1 MRKYFTD
8 RFNDDIYSFVSRP
21 ENEALLA
28 GTGPYSTPFR
38 GSLYGEVDAGKVD
51 AELIKRGG
59 VDVLWM
65 GSNPNVRGSLESILN
80 DSKDR
85 NQLESFNVQRS
96 LRVYSEQGRDGGP
109 GFDPI
114 HHPSTRGWK
123 LYNQIISKVGDID
136 SVAMANFVV
145 WGSANFDE
153 FLSEISIMDRSLLQR
168 VLEFSIDLNL
178 NIVKTLNP
186 RLIVIPFSLGRNA
199 SLKNIAP
206 EYLRLGKHCR
216 EHKVFGL
223 KRAFTFY
230 LQDSPKLISGA
241 RILHVPHPSSLRLG
255 VAAEQQ
261 IIEAVSRE
269 IGSL

>member
-1 MRKYFTD
+1 MKSFTE
-8 RFNDDIYSFVSRP
+8 RFNDDIYSFVNCAG
-21 ENEALLA
+21 NEALLE
-28 GTGPYSTPFR
+28 GTGSYSTPFR
-38 GSLYGEVDAGKVD
+38 GSLYGEVDARKVD

-65 GSNPNVRGSLESILN
+65 GSNPNVQDSLKSILN
-80 DSKDR
+80 ASNDRKQLDSFIDPCNR
-85 NQLESFNVQRS
+85 RM
-96 LRVYSEQGRDGGP
+96 YSEQGFDGGP

-123 LYNQIISKVGDID
+123 LYNQLISKVGDID

-145 WGSANFDE
+145 WGSANFDK
-153 FLSEISIMDRSLLQR
+153 FLSEISIMDRLLLQR
-168 VLEFSIDLNL
+168 ILAFSVELNL

-186 RLIVIPFSLGRNA
+186 KLIVVPFSLGRNA
-199 SLKNIAP
+199 SLKSIAP

-230 LQDSPKLISGA
+230 LQDSPEGIPST
-241 RILHVPHPSSLRLG
+241 RILHVPHPSSLRFG
-255 VAAEQQ
+255 VEAEQQ
-261 IIEAVSRE
+261 IIEAVCRE